1 MIGIGEG
8 EDNRIEMAETYRDEF
23 GDIHGKGMKFKR
35 DGTKK
40 AMFF

>member
-23 GDIHGKGMKFKR
+23 GEIHGKGMKFKR